1 MYYQNSVEIFD
12 KIKNSK
18 KILINCHYNPDPDS
32 VSSALSLYSFIKSLK
47 VEVDVVC
54 PNNKL
59 PSKLSFLDGYND
71 IKLNTDY
78 DNFNFDLYDLVL
90 LVDSANPKVVS
101 GKSNTNFIEK
111 IKNLIVIDHHATNNI
126 DADIK
131 LVDNNASSVTE
142 IIYGFF
148 EDNQIEIIPETA
160 TKLLTGIY
168 GDTSLLTLPSATERT
183 YDIVNKLVH
192 LHADKNTV
200 VIYLTKSEKLE
211 MYKFWSFALSKI
223 NVDLE
228 NRFAYVFISFEEYS
242 SFSNLENAKSK
253 VASIF
258 SNGIIDTDFGVVG
271 VEKEKGVLD
280 LSFRARTD
288 YDTSI
293 VAKALGGGG
302 HKAMSAV
309 LIEGVEYN
317 SAVERVLDECRKYAR
332 KDSPSHQK

>member
-32 VSSALSLYSFIKSLK
+32 VGSALSLYSLIKSLK
-47 VEVDVVC
+47 IEVDIVC

-59 PSKLSFLDGYND
+59 PSKLSFLDGYNE
-71 IKLNTDY
+71 IKLNIDY
-78 DNFNFDLYDLVL
+78 ENFNFDLYDLVL
-90 LVDSANPKVVS
+90 IVDSANPKVVS
-101 GKSNTNFIEK
+101 GISNTNFIKK
-111 IKNLIVIDHHATNNI
+111 IKNLIVIDHHETNNI
-126 DADIK
+126 DAVIK
-131 LVDNNASSVTE
+131 LIDNNASSVTE
-142 IIYGFF
+142 IIYGLF

-183 YDIVNKLVH
+183 YEVVNKLIH

-200 VIYLTKSEKLE
+200 VMYLTKSEKLE

-223 NVDLE
+223 EVDSE
-228 NRFAYVFISFEEYS
+228 NRFAFVFISLEEYS
-242 SFSNLENAKSK
+242 RFLNLENAKSK

-258 SNGIIDTDFGVVG
+258 SNGIIDTDFGIVG
-271 VEKEKGVLD
+271 IEKEKGVLD
-280 LSFRARTD
+280 LSLRARTD
-288 YDTSI
+288 YDTSVI
-293 VAKALGGGG
+293 AKALGGGG

-309 LIEGVEYN
+309 LIEGVEFN
-317 SAVERVLDECRKYAR
+317 SAVQKVLDVCRKYAT
-332 KDSPSHQK
+332 KN